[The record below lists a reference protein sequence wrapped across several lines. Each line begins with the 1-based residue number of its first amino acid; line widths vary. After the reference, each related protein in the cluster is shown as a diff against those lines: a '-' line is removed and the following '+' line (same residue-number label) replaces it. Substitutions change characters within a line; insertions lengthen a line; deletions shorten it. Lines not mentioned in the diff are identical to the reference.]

1 MTFPLIISTMNEL
14 VRVYPERI
22 VYISSDGNYSVM
34 VLYDKSEHLFSFNLS
49 HFQQI
54 IEKQM
59 KTDASLFIRIGKGLI
74 INREYIYKVN
84 VGKQSL
90 ILSDMKKQL
99 RLNTPTLK

>member
-1 MTFPLIISTMNEL
+1 
-14 VRVYPERI
+14 
-22 VYISSDGNYSVM
+22 
-34 VLYDKSEHLFSFNLS
+34 
-49 HFQQI
+49 
-54 IEKQM
+54 M